1 MTKQNFVFV
10 QALPLGRPK
19 KEQELEQAKAR
30 SHAAK
35 IVHRRGKETAR
46 QHQQVVLAV
55 DEKHAAQTKE
65 WLLRQLSNGAYPSDY
80 TCYRGMRLDPFY
92 CIPFCHDRSV
102 AQVIDFA
109 GQIVNPSND
118 IVADLFDV
126 TDVCA
131 GYFENMANTNFFH
144 AGMALLQTLWEQMRA
159 PGSKPSQRILMH
171 KGEALS
177 TVRGKL
183 SHGFVVDDL
192 TLCALLFLS
201 TLERAMGNLD
211 AFAMHKRNIAS
222 IVSLR
227 GGLEGMQNGS
237 IVKGIVMQFDCFWAL
252 PTGITMYPGERREYN
267 PTFVTHP
274 YTPAMQTVIAKL
286 PPGFREL
293 VHEQKLSTD
302 TIVVLSRAA
311 DAGLTSS
318 SEAYLKQVAERRRW
332 TRKYNDFWEAC
343 PCLGESNENNPPLD
357 KLVTLALMA
366 YVCMAFSPARGNT
379 SIFRGARLVLSKLC
393 PLYHAESLIEREC
406 LIWAY
411 VVAIDAWKIG
421 SGVNLSA
428 EGIALLSE
436 MRLLFPE
443 VHEKTVLASVLSKF
457 FWNHAIATKS
467 AVYGT

>member
-102 AQVIDFA
+102 AQVIDFGKIMSSSLLSALILCDVLA

-201 TLERAMGNLD
+201 TLEVR
-211 AFAMHKRNIAS
+211 F
-222 IVSLR
+222 SL
-227 GGLEGMQNGS
+227 
-237 IVKGIVMQFDCFWAL
+237 
-252 PTGITMYPGERREYN
+252 
-267 PTFVTHP
+267 
-274 YTPAMQTVIAKL
+274 
-286 PPGFREL
+286 
-293 VHEQKLSTD
+293 
-302 TIVVLSRAA
+302 
-311 DAGLTSS
+311 
-318 SEAYLKQVAERRRW
+318 
-332 TRKYNDFWEAC
+332 
-343 PCLGESNENNPPLD
+343 
-357 KLVTLALMA
+357 
-366 YVCMAFSPARGNT
+366 
-379 SIFRGARLVLSKLC
+379 
-393 PLYHAESLIEREC
+393 
-406 LIWAY
+406 
-411 VVAIDAWKIG
+411 
-421 SGVNLSA
+421 
-428 EGIALLSE
+428 
-436 MRLLFPE
+436 
-443 VHEKTVLASVLSKF
+443 
-457 FWNHAIATKS
+457 
-467 AVYGT
+467 